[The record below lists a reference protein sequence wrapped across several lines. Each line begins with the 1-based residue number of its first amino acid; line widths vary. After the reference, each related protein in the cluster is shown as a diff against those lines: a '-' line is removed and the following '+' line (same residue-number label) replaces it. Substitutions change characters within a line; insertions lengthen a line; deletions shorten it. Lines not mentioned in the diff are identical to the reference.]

1 MWIFSEI
8 DRPLDFNESYV
19 NGIVLNLVS
28 LNNIRFLR
36 KSIFKKLSALK
47 VIYFV
52 CNSEEK
58 KNFHFSYLLHAS
70 KN

>member
-8 DRPLDFNESYV
+8 DMPLDFNESSV

-47 VIYFV
+47 VIYFTM
-52 CNSEEK
+52 
-58 KNFHFSYLLHAS
+58 
-70 KN
+70 